1 MFFSLVNTYVN
12 IKLYVFFSLVNTYV
26 NIKMYVFFS
35 LVTTYVN
42 NSVHVTFVHSHYSI
56 ITDNFREIN
65 EKKDTIYV
73 VNWFVPV

>member
-1 MFFSLVNTYVN
+1 VLFSLVNTYV
-12 IKLYVFFSLVNTYV
+12 I
-26 NIKMYVFFS
+26 
-35 LVTTYVN
+35 

-65 EKKDTIYV
+65 ERKDTIYV